1 MEKPIVQPESNNG
14 SGSDTDEQ
22 VERLL
27 RAYKVGRTIAVKWD
41 VEVDRQ
47 AWAAPLRYSTMTH
60 LRRSER
66 EALCKNKIHC
76 VRAREAVAA
85 LDFGSACREVA
96 IAEFLSAKAELSKE
110 ARLLADSEILAV
122 EATIEFRCR
131 NYPQSRQKLLANS
144 IIDQTLEDEVGLS
157 CLHAHRIHLLSKH
170 VQLTSF
176 AEGPIHA
183 LRIGANAI
191 FYLHGGSLD
200 FSAAG
205 DWSQSRVHKLPL
217 GIRRFLVRQLTVEVG
232 AALLYAN
239 EEVRRTAVQE
249 FCSIIPLKRFDPIV
263 DPMSRYYLR
272 ALRLKG
278 LPNHDVEHISAAADL
293 LNFGA
298 HGAETLWFMCALD
311 AGQSCS
317 RIDSDAARR
326 LRQLALEQA
335 SQHTPFPSD
344 LRRRWLQQCRDA
356 SQRAAP
362 LLRDHC
368 ESK

>member
-41 VEVDRQ
+41 VESDRQ
-47 AWAAPLRYSTMTH
+47 EWAAPLRYSTMTH

-66 EALCKNKIHC
+66 DTLCKNKIHC
-76 VRAREAVAA
+76 VRARDAVSA

-96 IAEFLSAKAELSKE
+96 IARSLRANAELCKE
-110 ARLLADSEILAV
+110 AGLLADSEILAV

-144 IIDQTLEDEVGLS
+144 IIDQTLEDDVGLG

-191 FYLHGGSLD
+191 SYLHGGSLD
-200 FSAAG
+200 LSAAG
-205 DWSQSRVHKLPL
+205 DWSQSRVQKLPL
-217 GIRRFLVRQLTVEVG
+217 GIRRFLVRQLAVEVG

-239 EEVRRTAVQE
+239 EEVTRTAVQE
-249 FCSIIPLKRFDPIV
+249 FCSIIPLKQFDRIV

-298 HGAETLWFMCALD
+298 QGAETLWFMCALD
-311 AGQSCS
+311 GSESCS
-317 RIDSDAARR
+317 PIDSDAARC
-326 LRQLALEQA
+326 LRQLVLEQA
-335 SQHTPFPSD
+335 SQHTAFPLD
-344 LRRRWLQQCRDA
+344 LRRRWFQQGREISNC
-356 SQRAAP
+356 AAP
-362 LLRDHC
+362 LLHDN
-368 ESK
+368 